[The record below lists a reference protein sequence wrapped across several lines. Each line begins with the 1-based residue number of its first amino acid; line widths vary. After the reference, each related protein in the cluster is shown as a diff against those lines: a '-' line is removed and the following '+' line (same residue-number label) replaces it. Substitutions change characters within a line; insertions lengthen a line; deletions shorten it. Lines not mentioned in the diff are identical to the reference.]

1 MILVI
6 GDMHFKDRLS
16 YSDHIDRTEER
27 NEILDFIVDQA
38 KDCDTVVSV
47 GDVFDRRD
55 PPASVTRDVA
65 AFFERFKG
73 KQLFIISGNH
83 DKKASGGT
91 TALDFLREIGDKHW
105 KIFTRPQAK
114 VEIEGRIVDFIP
126 HMYKGELGV
135 TTDEDGKKEIMSHLN
150 KADIVFHHHAVS
162 DTLSNGVATN
172 VFNEI
177 VLPKKELEEIYAL
190 VVGGHIHTPGIY
202 GRTIVT
208 GSVFNC
214 DMGETAKYI
223 WKIDPKDL
231 SVEQI
236 ELPGRGIYKLENPT
250 RRGIEKILAKGEH
263 NIVKVIVTDKT
274 TDINE
279 LKRMLSDFD
288 AYLIVEQYPNERS
301 KVHFED
307 GAIDLDVLNLL
318 DVYAKARKVDY
329 NLLCKGYSLI
339 Q

>member
-6 GDMHFKDRLS
+6 GDLHFKDRLS
-16 YSDHIDRTEER
+16 YSDHVNRETER
-27 NEILDFIVDQA
+27 DEILDFIVRQA
-38 KDCDTVVSV
+38 DNCDTVISV

-55 PPASVTRDVA
+55 PPAAVTRDA
-65 AFFERFKG
+65 CAFFERFKG

-105 KIFTRPQAK
+105 KIFTRPELG
-114 VEIEGRIVDFIP
+114 VEIQGRSVDFIP

-135 TTDEDGKKEIMSHLN
+135 STDEEGTKEIMSRLN
-150 KADIVFHHHAVS
+150 KADMVFHHHAVS
-162 DTLSNGVATN
+162 DTVSNGVTTN
-172 VFNEI
+172 VFREI
-177 VLPKKELEEIYAL
+177 VLPKTELEQTYKL
-190 VVGGHIHTPGIY
+190 VVGGHIHTPGVY
-202 GRTIVT
+202 GRTVVT

-214 DMGETAKYI
+214 DMGETGKFI

-236 ELPGRGIYKLENPT
+236 KLPGRNIYKLENPT
-250 RRGIEKILAKGEH
+250 DMEIGALPFDS
-263 NIVKVIVTDKT
+263 IVKCILTDKNI
-274 TDINE
+274 DVE
-279 LKRMLSDFD
+279 DLKNKLSVFS
-288 AYLIVEQYPNERS
+288 ASLIVEQYPNERE

-318 DVYAKARKVDY
+318 EVYSKSRKIDHG
-329 NLLCKGYSLI
+329 LLIKGYDLI
-339 Q
+339 K

>member
-1 MILVI
+1 MICVV
-6 GDMHFKDRLS
+6 GDLHFKDRLS
-16 YSDHIDRTEER
+16 YSDHIDRTKER
-27 NEILDFIVDQA
+27 NEILDFIVEQA

-55 PPASVTRDVA
+55 PPASVTRDA
-65 AFFERFKG
+65 CAFFERFKG
-73 KQLFIISGNH
+73 KELFVISGNH

-114 VEIEGRIVDFIP
+114 VEVQGRIVDFIP

-135 TTDEDGKKEIMSHLN
+135 STDEEGTKEIMSHLD

-177 VLPKKELEEIYAL
+177 VLPKAELEKTYKL
-190 VVGGHIHTPGIY
+190 VIGGHIHTPGVY
-202 GRTIVT
+202 GRTVVT

-214 DMGETAKYI
+214 DMGETGKYI

-236 ELPGRGIYKLENPT
+236 RLPGRSIYKLENPT
-250 RRGIEKILAKGEH
+250 DKQISAIPTDS
-263 NIVKVIVTDKT
+263 IVKCILTDKAV
-274 TDINE
+274 DIE
-279 LKRMLSDFD
+279 RIKEKLKVFAAS
-288 AYLIVEQYPNERS
+288 LIVEQYPNERER
-301 KVHFED
+301 VHFED
-307 GAIDLDVLNLL
+307 GAIDLDVLHLL
-318 DVYAKARKVDY
+318 EVYAKARKVDI
-329 NLLCKGYSLI
+329 NLLNKGYSLI